1 MDYNLKQ
8 LLFIITFVVLFG
20 GLQGFYNI
28 VIVSYWFFGVVVLIA
43 ITFFKKD
50 LIISLL
56 RLLFDKNRL
65 KIRL

>member
-20 GLQGFYNI
+20 GLEGFYNI
-28 VIVSYWFFGVVVLIA
+28 VIVSYWLLGVVALIA